1 MSQSTAVRAA
11 ARPGV
16 RNRPRPKPERSRL
29 RVVGTPA
36 YARSRAGLVLG
47 CLGLLAGGLIG
58 LLLLNVN
65 LERGAYQLR
74 SEQAEA
80 ARLQEQRQALQEQI
94 AALQAPQNLAAAAEE
109 LGMVRNPNAAFIRS
123 PDGKVLGVPQQA
135 ATPPTPSVTK
145 AVVKKPRATKQPTAD
160 RATPV
165 KEPRATAS
173 PTPVPTGSR

>member
-1 MSQSTAVRAA
+1 MSQSTAVRAT

-16 RNRPRPKPERSRL
+16 RNRPRPKPEQPRL

-47 CLGLLAGGLIG
+47 CLGLLVGGLIG

-80 ARLQEQRQALQEQI
+80 ARLQEQRQALQEKI

-123 PDGKVLGVPQQA
+123 SDGKVLGVPQQA

-145 AVVKKPRATKQPTAD
+145 SVVKKPRATKQPTAD
-160 RATPV
+160 GATPAR
-165 KEPRATAS
+165 KPRATVS